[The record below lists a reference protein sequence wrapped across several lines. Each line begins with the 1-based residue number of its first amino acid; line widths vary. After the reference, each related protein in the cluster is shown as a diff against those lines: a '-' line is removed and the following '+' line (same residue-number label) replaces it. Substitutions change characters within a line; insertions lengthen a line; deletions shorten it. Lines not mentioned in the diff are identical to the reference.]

1 MVLNLHF
8 HLLIMN
14 IIKKI
19 LFSNRL
25 TGILFI
31 VFAIAMAIGTF
42 LDAGQETSPTPLT
55 RNVIYNAWWFELIML
70 LFVINFIGNIFK
82 YNLLSKRKWP
92 VLMLHLSWIFIL
104 IGAFITRYISY
115 EGVMSI
121 REGET
126 ESAFLSEKTYLDIY
140 IDGDFQIDGQTMR
153 KAYNDLAVDFSPRMN
168 NKFHL
173 STEYGGAPISIKLT
187 EFINGAEENIVF
199 DENGEYYLSLIHI

>member
-1 MVLNLHF
+1 
-8 HLLIMN
+8 
-14 IIKKI
+14 
-19 LFSNRL
+19 
-25 TGILFI
+25 
-31 VFAIAMAIGTF
+31 
-42 LDAGQETSPTPLT
+42 
-55 RNVIYNAWWFELIML
+55 
-70 LFVINFIGNIFK
+70 
-82 YNLLSKRKWP
+82 
-92 VLMLHLSWIFIL
+92 MLHLSWIFIL

-168 NKFHL
+168 NKFYL

-187 EFINGAEENIVF
+187 EFINGAEEDIVF
-199 DENGEYYLSLIHI
+199 DENGELSIPSIVGCTNISTYVGIEAKNQKEINTNNVFYETKRLR

>member
-168 NKFHL
+168 NKFYL
-173 STEYGGAPISIKLT
+173 STEYGGAPISIK
-187 EFINGAEENIVF
+187 
-199 DENGEYYLSLIHI
+199 